1 MFGTPVVRIST
12 PSPLATGNEA
22 VRTVTVDPPSP
33 SITDLEADIDEAKV
47 GADAFARRACA
58 ESDGEID
65 GAADEDGES
74 PADAASAEI
83 DASTVSPAS
92 TSDARAGDED
102 GGGARD
108 GAVETEETGAWTWT
122 VETRKT
128 VVAWTMV
135 VGAWAGAVD
144 TIVRVSISVWV
155 MICWTVVGA
164 APPPPPPP

>member
-1 MFGTPVVRIST
+1 MFGMPVVRTT

-33 SITDLEADIDEAKV
+33 PPSELDADTDESKA

-65 GAADEDGES
+65 GAGDVDGES
-74 PADAASAEI
+74 LADAASAEI

-102 GGGARD
+102 GGGARE
-108 GAVETEETGAWTWT
+108 GAVGAEETGAWTWT

-128 VVAWTMV
+128 VVAWTIV
-135 VGAWAGAVD
+135 VGACAGAVD

-164 APPPPPPP
+164 ASPPPPPP